1 MSSSA
6 RKGEKSRFE
15 ALIVDFGGVLTTPM
29 QDAMVRFADELGIE
43 LQDLVRAALGA
54 YSGGEDRLV
63 VDFETGRISEEEFA
77 LAFAHRL
84 ESSTGRPVDPEGLV
98 GRIFRLEIEESMM
111 DLVGAARASG
121 YRTALCSNSWGTRLY
136 PRDRLGP
143 IFDVIVISGEVGLR
157 KPDRAIFELTTDKL
171 GVAPEACVFV
181 DDHPGHLSAA
191 LEVGMT
197 TVLHRTP
204 DQSIAEVSR
213 LLDLPTSPT

>member
-1 MSSSA
+1 MSVSV
-6 RKGEKSRFE
+6 GDGPDFE

-29 QDAMVRFADELGIE
+29 QDAMIRFADELDIE

-54 YSGGEDRLV
+54 YSGGEDTLV

-77 LAFAHRL
+77 VAFAKRL
-84 ESSTGRPVDPEGLV
+84 EESTGSPVDPEGLV

-111 DLVGAARASG
+111 DLVAASREAG
-121 YRTALCSNSWGTRLY
+121 FKTALCSNSWGTRLY

-157 KPDRAIFELTTDKL
+157 KPDPAIFELTTRKL
-171 GVAPEACVFV
+171 GTDPPACVFV
-181 DDHPGHLSAA
+181 DDHPGHLAAA
-191 LEVGMT
+191 LELGMT

-204 DQSIAEVSR
+204 QQSVSEVRS
-213 LLDLPTSPT
+213 LLGL